1 MRVRPASEDGAQSN
15 PKGARRAFEHRPQEA
30 GRTLITASQADLEKR
45 MPKNIYRGEPGF
57 QHGEEVPGVGILL
70 ANLGTPEAPTAKA
83 LRPYLR
89 QFLGDPRVIEM
100 SRPAWWLIL
109 NLFVLPFRP
118 KESAKLYASI
128 WTEEGSPLLV
138 VSEKIR
144 QAIEEKLRRTIGTPL
159 HVELGMTYGEP
170 SMARALAALR
180 DKKCR
185 RILVLPLYPH
195 YSSTSTGAVFDAV
208 MKELMTWRRVPE
220 VRTIHEFHDE
230 PAYVAALAASIR
242 ELWDKEGEPEKL
254 VTSYHGI
261 PLRYFLDGDPYH
273 CFCQKTTRLVAEEL
287 GIGPDRYVVTFQSI
301 FGKEE
306 WLTPATD
313 KTLASLP
320 GQGVKRVDVVCP
332 GFSIDC
338 LETLEEI
345 DEQNRHIFLEAG
357 GEEFRYIPCLNERRE
372 HVDFLVDL
380 ARRHLGGWV
389 AGKDDWDEEKAE
401 AEAAA
406 SRERATS
413 LAYPN
418 PAVTAR

>member
-1 MRVRPASEDGAQSN
+1 
-15 PKGARRAFEHRPQEA
+15 
-30 GRTLITASQADLEKR
+30 

-57 QHGEEVPGVGILL
+57 QHGEVPGVGILL

-89 QFLGDPRVIEM
+89 QFLGDPRVIEL
-100 SRPAWWLIL
+100 SRPVWWMIL
-109 NLFVLPFRP
+109 NLFILPFRP
-118 KESAKLYASI
+118 KKSAELYASI

-138 VSEKIR
+138 TSRKIE
-144 QAIEEKLRRTIGTPL
+144 QTLGEKLREVVGTPL

-170 SMARALAALR
+170 SMPRALAALR
-180 DKKCR
+180 DKGCR

-230 PAYVAALAASIR
+230 PALVEALAATIR
-242 ELWDKEGEPEKL
+242 EKWQKEGEPEKL

-273 CFCQKTTRLVAEEL
+273 CFCHKTTRLIAEEL
-287 GIGPDRYVVTFQSI
+287 GLAPDRYIVTFQSI

-313 KTLASLP
+313 KTLESLP
-320 GQGVKRVDVVCP
+320 GHGVKKVDVVCP

-345 DEQNRHIFLEAG
+345 DVENRHIFMEAG
-357 GEEFRYIPCLNERRE
+357 GEEFRYIPCLNDRE
-372 HVDFLVDL
+372 DHVDFLVDL

-389 AGKDDWDEEKAE
+389 AGKDEWDAGQAE
-401 AEAAA
+401 TEAVA
-406 SRERATS
+406 SRERAKA

-418 PAVTAR
+418 PSVVAP